1 MQIAQYDFNKNY
13 KKGVAYFSMEFAI
26 HQALKIYSGGLGFL
40 AGSHMRSAYDLK
52 QNVIGIGMLW
62 SYGYYDQSR
71 DEDRNLRVE
80 FRRKRYH
87 FIEDLNIEVMVEIN
101 SKPVYVK
108 AYLVPADLFGTA
120 PIILLSTDVE
130 HNDYL
135 SRTITHKL
143 YDTHEETRI
152 AQEIV
157 LGVGGVKVLEAL
169 NHKVDIYHMNE
180 GHALPMVFELYDNKF
195 NKNKDAL
202 KEVVRFTTHTPEA
215 AGNEIHDINLLHR
228 MGFFDGLDLDEVRE
242 LTGMYDNE
250 FSLTVG
256 ALRVAKIAN
265 GVSKMHAEVATDMW
279 KEYEGTCEIIPITNA
294 QNKKF
299 WVDKALDKAC
309 DESEDKALLS
319 RKKHLKKALFNE
331 VANQTGKMFDPKV
344 LTIVWARRFAEYKRP
359 GLLKYDF
366 ERFERLVTRSDKPIQ
381 IIWAGKPYPHDSNAI
396 NLFNELNFISR
407 NYKNVAVLIGY
418 ELELSMMLKKG
429 ADIWL
434 NTPRITREAS
444 GTSGMSA
451 AMNGA
456 INFSIADGWHPE
468 FCKEGKNGFTIKGSD
483 VNSPIDVQ
491 DYNDN
496 KSMMDIFEEQIIPM
510 YYDSPKKWAKM
521 MMRSMNDVHQGF
533 DSSIMAEKYYNEMYN
548 K

>member
-1 MQIAQYDFNKNY
+1 MQIAQYDFNKEY

-52 QNVIGIGMLW
+52 QNVIGVGMLW
-62 SYGYYDQSR
+62 SYGYYDQAR

-87 FIEDLNIEVMVEIN
+87 FLEDLNIEVMVEIN
-101 SKPVYVK
+101 SKPVYVR
-108 AYLVPADLFGTA
+108 AYLVPANLFGSA

-143 YDTHEETRI
+143 YDTHEETRV

-195 NKNKDAL
+195 NKNKDTL
-202 KEVVRFTTHTPEA
+202 KEHVRFTTHTPEA
-215 AGNEIHDINLLHR
+215 AGNEVHNINLLHR
-228 MGFFDGLDLDEVRE
+228 MGFFDGLSLDEVRE
-242 LTGMYDNE
+242 LTGIDGDE

-256 ALRVAKIAN
+256 ALRVSKIAN
-265 GVSKMHAEVATDMW
+265 GVSQMHAVVATKMW
-279 KEYEGTCEIIPITNA
+279 SEYENTCEIIPITNA

-299 WVDKALDKAC
+299 WADKPLDKAC
-309 DESEDKALLS
+309 DESDDKALLK
-319 RKKHLKKALFNE
+319 RKKHLKRILFDE
-331 VANQTGKMFDPKV
+331 VANQTGKMFDPSV

-359 GLLKYDF
+359 GLLKYDLD
-366 ERFERLVTRSDKPIQ
+366 RFEKLVTRSDKPIQ

-468 FCKEGKNGFTIKGSD
+468 FCKEGKNGFTIVGSD
-483 VNSPIDVQ
+483 ANSPIEVQ

-496 KSMMDIFEEQIIPM
+496 KSMMDILEDQVIPL
-510 YYDSPKKWAKM
+510 YYDSPKKWAKIIM
-521 MMRSMNDVHQGF
+521 KSMNDVHQGF
-533 DSSIMAEKYYNEMYN
+533 DSSIMADKYYKKMYN

>member
-1 MQIAQYDFNKNY
+1 MQISQYDFHEDY
-13 KKGVAYFSMEFAI
+13 SKGVAYFSMEFAI

-40 AGSHMRSAYDLK
+40 AGSHMRSAYDLR
-52 QNVIGIGMLW
+52 QNMIGVGILW
-62 SYGYYDQSR
+62 SYGYYDQGR

-80 FRRKRYH
+80 FRRKRYY
-87 FIEDLNIEVMVEIN
+87 FLEDLNIEVMVEIN

-108 AYLVPADLFGTA
+108 AYMVPADLFGTA
-120 PIILLSTDVE
+120 PIILLSTDIE

-143 YDTHEETRI
+143 YDTHEQTRI

-157 LGVGGVKVLEAL
+157 LGVGGVRVLEAL

-180 GHALPMVFELYDNKF
+180 GHSLPLVFELFKNKF
-195 NKNKDAL
+195 EHDKDRL

-215 AGNEIHDINLLHR
+215 AGNEVHDINLLDK
-228 MGFFDGLDLDEVRE
+228 MGFFAGMGLEEVKE
-242 LTGMYDNE
+242 LTKMDDNK

-256 ALRVAKIAN
+256 ALRIAKMAN
-265 GVSKMHAEVATDMW
+265 GVSKMHAKVATQMW
-279 KEYEGTCEIIPITNA
+279 SEYEDVCQILPITNA
-294 QNKKF
+294 QNKRY
-299 WVDKALDKAC
+299 WA
-309 DESEDKALLS
+309 DKALLQALDEHEDFELIA
-319 RKKHLKKALFNE
+319 RKKHLKRMLFNE
-331 VANQTGKMFDPKV
+331 VANQTGKMFNEDI

-366 ERFERLVTRSDKPIQ
+366 ERFEKLITRAEKPIQ
-381 IIWAGKPYPHDSNAI
+381 IIWAGKPYPHDTNAI
-396 NLFNELNFISR
+396 NLFNELVYLAKG
-407 NYKNVAVLIGY
+407 YKNVAVLIGY

-444 GTSGMSA
+444 GTSGMTA

-456 INFSIADGWHPE
+456 VNFSIADGWHPE
-468 FCKEGKNGFTIKGSD
+468 FCKEGKNSFTILGAE
-483 VNSPIDVQ
+483 PTPPTEVQ

-496 KSMMDIFEEQIIPM
+496 KSMMDILENEIIPL
-510 YYDSPKKWAKM
+510 YYDKQDKWVKIM
-521 MMRSMNDVHQGF
+521 KSSMYDVLYDF
-533 DSSIMAEKYYNEMYN
+533 DSGTMAHKYYKKMYN